1 MPMPLREGVRLAVL
15 SKEVGAM
22 GTLTRKT
29 QAPEKSYEKPS
40 VQLDSISTMSSSLL
54 VMLSTTETV
63 ECLKNTRNHLGRRV
77 SIVIATGMETRPGF
91 CAGYGRVRV
100 RVQIIVPGA
109 TRTRI
114 YLDPYPSTRVEY
126 WLTKKKNYTST

>member
-1 MPMPLREGVRLAVL
+1 MPMPLREGVGLAVL
-15 SKEVGAM
+15 SKEVGAT

-40 VQLDSISTMSSSLL
+40 VQLDSISTMSSSSL

-77 SIVIATGMETRPGF
+77 STLSRGVFP
-91 CAGYGRVRV
+91 
-100 RVQIIVPGA
+100 II
-109 TRTRI
+109 
-114 YLDPYPSTRVEY
+114 Y
-126 WLTKKKNYTST
+126 

>member
-1 MPMPLREGVRLAVL
+1 MFEHEPNILFGVWFNQIFEPEPEWRFRFGVR
-15 SKEVGAM
+15 M
-22 GTLTRKT
+22 NTNIRFR
-29 QAPEKSYEKPS
+29 
-40 VQLDSISTMSSSLL
+40 
-54 VMLSTTETV
+54 TEHFGGHS
-63 ECLKNTRNHLGRRV
+63 CL
-77 SIVIATGMETRPGF
+77 VIATGMETRPGF